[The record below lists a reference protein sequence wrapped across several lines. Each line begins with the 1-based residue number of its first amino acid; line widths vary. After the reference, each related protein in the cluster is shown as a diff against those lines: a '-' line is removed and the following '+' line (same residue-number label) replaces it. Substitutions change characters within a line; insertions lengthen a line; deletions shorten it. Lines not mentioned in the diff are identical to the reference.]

1 MDQSDQVMNVQLS
14 VNTEN
19 LYREE
24 TFTDMKYANFRKL
37 TPVKLDGTED
47 ASRKVVFI
55 ASTQVMTPYGP
66 VPVHTQVEADDL
78 TDACAKF
85 PDAINMA
92 VMKMV
97 EEMQMQEAQ
106 TRQQEQSQIFM
117 PGR

>member
-1 MDQSDQVMNVQLS
+1 MDQGNRGMNVQLS

-37 TPVKLDGTED
+37 TPVKLDGAED
-47 ASRKVVFI
+47 DSRKVVFI
-55 ASTQVMTPYGP
+55 ASTQVMSPYGP

-78 TDACAKF
+78 ADACAKF
-85 PDAINMA
+85 PDAINTA

-97 EEMQMQEAQ
+97 EEMQRQEAQ
-106 TRQQEQSQIFM
+106 ARQQEQSKIFM